1 MQEEFVM
8 KRYFLASLGFLLVL
22 GTACAPVTPAVP
34 TVTAATSAS
43 TPTVPVV
50 TAAQPA
56 APSEAYHPLDTQTG
70 IAQVD
75 RILDAV
81 ASGDPQVLRSLVEF
95 TELACT
101 HGEGFGGPPKCR
113 EGEEEGTP
121 VRTLAFLGSE
131 GGHIREEEIEQWIGV
146 TADGIYAVYEV
157 SAEVYADE
165 YFPAG
170 RYAIVLLNPE
180 DLYGTI
186 LRVGESGIV
195 RVDTLFDI
203 SPESLKATLE
213 REAETVILAPINE

>member
-1 MQEEFVM
+1 V
-8 KRYFLASLGFLLVL
+8 
-22 GTACAPVTPAVP
+22 
-34 TVTAATSAS
+34 
-43 TPTVPVV
+43 
-50 TAAQPA
+50 
-56 APSEAYHPLDTQTG
+56 
-70 IAQVD
+70 
-75 RILDAV
+75 
-81 ASGDPQVLRSLVEF
+81 VEF
-95 TELACT
+95 TELGCT

-121 VRTLAFLGSE
+121 VRALAFLGSE
-131 GGHIREEEIEQWIGV
+131 GGHIREEEIDRWIGV

-170 RYAIVLLNPE
+170 QHAIVLINLD

-186 LRVGESGIV
+186 LRVGETGIV

-203 SPESLKATLE
+203 SPESLRATLE